1 MWENFL
7 LSNSISAVP
16 GTINGRHSRNLCGP
30 ALGFG
35 ASENPSSFMRNL
47 KRGGEF
53 VGGYPQRKTEEGVM
67 YMFAYVMFVYLYIYI
82 ADN

>member
-1 MWENFL
+1 MEIFL
-7 LSNSISAVP
+7 LSNSISDVP

-47 KRGGEF
+47 KRGGDF
-53 VGGYPQRKTEEGVM
+53 VGGYPQGKTEEGVM
-67 YMFAYVMFVYLYIYI
+67 YMFAYVVYIYI
-82 ADN
+82 CVYSR